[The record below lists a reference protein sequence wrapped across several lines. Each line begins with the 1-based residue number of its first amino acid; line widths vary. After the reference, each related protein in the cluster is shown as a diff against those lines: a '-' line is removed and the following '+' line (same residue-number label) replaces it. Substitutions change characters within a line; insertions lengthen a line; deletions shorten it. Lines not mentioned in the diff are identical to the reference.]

1 MVRSPALI
9 AAILAVLKS
18 GGAYLPIDPDYPRE
32 QIASMLEDSRASVVL
47 TESRFLHLVPS
58 QGLSAVSVD
67 TCAGEIARRSAD
79 NLPASAAS
87 DNLAYAIYTSGSTGP
102 PKLVG
107 VEHRSAVNAIAHTT
121 GVVYSPAEL
130 AVIAF
135 ADSICFDASVYRI
148 FSPLS
153 CGGSIVILDSILSL
167 PYSRWASFVTALG
180 SAPSVLNDLLRDFP
194 LPESVRV
201 VSVGAEVAGE
211 DLLAQLVAYPQID
224 RVINFYGPTEATMY
238 CAYSVLM
245 KRQTP
250 PGATGASVLSRVVA
264 PDVIGKPIWN
274 AECHI
279 LDAHLRPVPIGVV
292 GELCIGGTPVA
303 RGYLNDPALTARKFV
318 PDSFGRDGAASLYRT
333 GDLAHYL
340 PDGNIVFLG
349 RMDHQIKVRGVRI
362 EPQGVEAALNSHP
375 EVAESLVRGVE
386 DPHGKKHL
394 VAYVA
399 ISQEG
404 ADARESAIARR
415 LRTHLERTLPRF
427 MVPGLFVL
435 LDKLPRT
442 SRGKLDASALP
453 VPDFDAHSRPSFVA
467 PRNEVEEA
475 LAQIWKRVL
484 HLERIGIHDDFLHR
498 GGDSLSATRM
508 VAQVNRAFGVALP
521 LRAFFDD
528 PTIASLAGLLSE
540 HISSGA

>member
-1 MVRSPALI
+1 
-9 AAILAVLKS
+9 
-18 GGAYLPIDPDYPRE
+18 
-32 QIASMLEDSRASVVL
+32 
-47 TESRFLHLVPS
+47 
-58 QGLSAVSVD
+58 
-67 TCAGEIARRSAD
+67 
-79 NLPASAAS
+79 
-87 DNLAYAIYTSGSTGP
+87 
-102 PKLVG
+102 
-107 VEHRSAVNAIAHTT
+107 
-121 GVVYSPAEL
+121 
-130 AVIAF
+130 
-135 ADSICFDASVYRI
+135 
-148 FSPLS
+148 
-153 CGGSIVILDSILSL
+153 
-167 PYSRWASFVTALG
+167 
-180 SAPSVLNDLLRDFP
+180 
-194 LPESVRV
+194 
-201 VSVGAEVAGE
+201 
-211 DLLAQLVAYPQID
+211 
-224 RVINFYGPTEATMY
+224 MY

-245 KRQTP
+245 KRQAP

-264 PDVIGKPIWN
+264 PSVIGKPIWN

-279 LDAHLRPVPIGVV
+279 LDPHLRPVPIGVV

-318 PDSFGRDGAASLYRT
+318 PDSFGRDGPARLYRT

-340 PDGNIVFLG
+340 PDGNIAFLG

-375 EVAESLVRGVE
+375 GVAESLVRGVE
-386 DPHGKKHL
+386 DPDGKRHL

-404 ADARESAIARR
+404 ADAREPSLARS

-427 MVPGLFVL
+427 MVPGSFVL

-442 SRGKLDASALP
+442 SSGKLDAAALP
-453 VPDFDAHSRPSFVA
+453 LPDFGCAHSTPPFVA

-484 HLERIGIHDDFLHR
+484 HVERVGIHDDFLHR
-498 GGDSLSATRM
+498 GGDSLSAARM
-508 VAQVNRAFGVALP
+508 VAQVKSVFGVALS

-528 PTIASLAGLLSE
+528 PTIASLADLLSE